1 MQCVRRPGKVPREDA
16 FGTGLTVRFV
26 VVITSAIM
34 LGWLGVLPGSIFVM
48 VIAMA
53 PAAAQQDD
61 LNAIEKRFNQ
71 FYAAGDYPAALMEAQ
86 KLEVTVQARFGVNHA
101 GVRLGPYRNSEDSKA
116 NRIEAMK
123 GPAESGQICS
133 VGRRKIAKKIAKNK
147 RCYANTLRP
156 RPRMLLKVMKG
167 G

>member
-1 MQCVRRPGKVPREDA
+1 
-16 FGTGLTVRFV
+16 
-26 VVITSAIM
+26 M
-34 LGWLGVLPGSIFVM
+34 LGWLGVLPGSIFMM

-101 GVRLGPYRNSEDSKA
+101 NYGAALNKLAVVYRAQGK
-116 NRIEAMK
+116 
-123 GPAESGQICS
+123 
-133 VGRRKIAKKIAKNK
+133 
-147 RCYANTLRP
+147 YADE
-156 RPRMLLKVMKG
+156 G
-167 G
+167 FE